1 LVLAL
6 VATTTLMSVQDRVKE
21 HAVLQTIGFTGGE
34 VFGLV
39 LIESAVLSLTGG
51 ILGVFLAVVT
61 LELVPMS
68 VGAEAV
74 TIAFQATGRLI
85 AVGVAV
91 SLVVRCWR
99 ELLRPGTLRGRT
111 WLPRCVVGSRSELTA
126 AAIGLRM
133 GRSFLLKAARCCT

>member
-1 LVLAL
+1 MAL

-74 TIAFQATGRLI
+74 TVAFQATGRLI

-91 SLVVRCWR
+91 SLVVG
-99 ELLRPGTLRGRT
+99 LLAGIAPAWHASRTDLVAALRG
-111 WLPRCVVGSRSELTA
+111 G
-126 AAIGLRM
+126 
-133 GRSFLLKAARCCT
+133 